1 MGEVMSKWLRY
12 VVVGLLSTG
21 LMCTGSALAWAD
33 GEIMLDLVRHGQ
45 STANAAGI
53 IDTVPPG
60 TDLDAAGVHQAD
72 EIAALIQGEYGSSIA
87 NVVASDEARAVQT
100 AAPLADLLHISNPV
114 DQLSGLNEIPAG
126 AFEGAQTN
134 SLEGILYL
142 LGPLSW
148 AFGLDLV
155 PDLGY
160 PASTA
165 SLSTKVSASQYKTS
179 TTAPR
184 ARPAPRPMSHSPAR
198 ERSLSGR

>member
-1 MGEVMSKWLRY
+1 MSKWLRY

-87 NVVASDEARAVQT
+87 NVVASEEARAVQT

-114 DQLSGLNEIPAG
+114 D
-126 AFEGAQTN
+126 
-134 SLEGILYL
+134 
-142 LGPLSW
+142 
-148 AFGLDLV
+148 
-155 PDLGY
+155 
-160 PASTA
+160 
-165 SLSTKVSASQYKTS
+165 
-179 TTAPR
+179 
-184 ARPAPRPMSHSPAR
+184 
-198 ERSLSGR
+198 